1 MPRFMVIV
9 KATPD
14 SEAGRMPSELV
25 LRQMTEFNERLV
37 AAGVMVDGNGLRP
50 SSIGAKVKFRPGAA
64 PQVVDGPF
72 TETKELVSGYW
83 ILECASLQECVSWV
97 EQVPH
102 DPDTEWEL
110 EVRQVTMPED
120 FGEALTPELQARED
134 EMRRR
139 NEERHGSR
147 P

>member
-9 KATPD
+9 KATAD
-14 SEAGRMPSELV
+14 SEAGRMPSETV

-50 SSIGAKVKFRPGAA
+50 SSIGARVRFKPGAGT
-64 PQVVDGPF
+64 QIVDGPF

-83 ILECASLQECVSWV
+83 ILECPSLQEAVAWV

-102 DPDTEWEL
+102 DPRTDWEL

-139 NEERHGSR
+139 NEERFG
-147 P
+147 

>member
-14 SEAGRMPSELV
+14 SEAGRMPSEKV
-25 LRQMTEFNERLV
+25 LASMTAFNERLV
-37 AAGVMVDGNGLRP
+37 EAGVMIDGNGLRP

-64 PQVVDGPF
+64 TQVVDGPF

-120 FGEALTPELQARED
+120 FGEQFTPELQARED
-134 EMRRR
+134 AMR
-139 NEERHGSR
+139 EQISEQHEG
-147 P
+147 